1 MIIFDKSKVDGLKKL
16 PIVSGAGFLI
26 RCILDNAESPLVD
39 LQKRP
44 LLNFRSD
51 LAELI
56 GFAHIFLKLVALV

>member
-16 PIVSGAGFLI
+16 LYKGGVRFSI
-26 RCILDNAESPLVD
+26 RCILDHAERPLVD

-44 LLNFRSD
+44 SLNFRSD
-51 LAELI
+51 LVELI

>member
-16 PIVSGAGFLI
+16 LLQGGVSFLI
-26 RCILDNAESPLVD
+26 RCILDHAERPLVD

-44 LLNFRSD
+44 SLNLRSD
-51 LAELI
+51 LVESI

>member
-16 PIVSGAGFLI
+16 VIESGVDFLI
-26 RCILDNAESPLVD
+26 RCILDHAERPLVD

-44 LLNFRSD
+44 SLNFRSD
-51 LAELI
+51 LVESI

>member
-16 PIVSGAGFLI
+16 LVQSGLGFLI
-26 RCILDNAESPLVD
+26 RCILDHAEHPLVD

-51 LAELI
+51 LVELI
-56 GFAHIFLKLVALV
+56 GFADIFLKLVALV

>member
-16 PIVSGAGFLI
+16 LIESGVGFLI
-26 RCILDNAESPLVD
+26 QCMLDHAERPLLD

-44 LLNFRSD
+44 SLKFGFD
-51 LAELI
+51 LVESI

>member
-16 PIVSGAGFLI
+16 LIQSGVGFLI
-26 RCILDNAESPLVD
+26 RCILDHAERPLVD

-44 LLNFRSD
+44 SLNFRSD
-51 LAELI
+51 LVESI